1 MIVLTYHNDSQLLS
15 KFYQAASIATLKISV
30 HCYEISEP
38 LLDFG
43 DDRISPVAR
52 LDKMKI
58 WNLYTL
64 SLKNCTSIEFCWGYE
79 FSNSENDFWMQIPAE
94 AEEII

>member
-1 MIVLTYHNDSQLLS
+1 MFSPIIMTANCW
-15 KFYQAASIATLKISV
+15 ASSIRQPPLPHWNSV
-30 HCYEISEP
+30 HCYEISRP
-38 LLDFG
+38 LLDFS